1 MGTQEISHQKD
12 PPGLPRCCGREKR
25 ANRPSGV
32 TGRDDEDMGTQ
43 TNTAQVIEFKL
54 PKRPKIIEK
63 QAPPDQRKFA
73 VVPMRA
79 ALDTELHGFSVK
91 VLVLLCS
98 YANRAGITW
107 VGQQRIAEHLQVSKQ
122 QVARAMKQL
131 RDRGHIEVMSKGFR
145 GERANTTRV
154 IYDPEIKANDAIAI
168 TSGQEDTRPPET
180 RRREAKEMAQQGKDV
195 TRPGNNQPS
204 QANKAPNL
212 PDQEPEFTEEEMAAN
227 RKRLKEM
234 LGGLA
239 TRDGFHYNRP
249 EKIGDMMARKL
260 KAKPTPKTPHID
272 NTQVVNE
279 EALIDNI
286 IDNTGVV
293 QTKKN
298 IGYEEVLSIYEDI
311 SKHRFSNVRTTR
323 IDEVDLR
330 CAAIMC
336 EVGVGRQKFI
346 DACQTMPVH
355 LRLSEVCEQLA
366 GEATGF

>member
-1 MGTQEISHQKD
+1 
-12 PPGLPRCCGREKR
+12 
-25 ANRPSGV
+25 
-32 TGRDDEDMGTQ
+32 
-43 TNTAQVIEFKL
+43 VIEFKL

-79 ALDTELHGFSVK
+79 ALDTELHGFSIK

-122 QVARAMKQL
+122 QVARSMKQL

-180 RRREAKEMAQQGKDV
+180 RRRQTKEMTRSV
-195 TRPGNNQPS
+195 TN
-204 QANKAPNL
+204 APKTVTNSSDL
-212 PDQEPEFTEEEMAAN
+212 PDQEPEFTEEQMAAN

-239 TRDGFHYNRP
+239 GRDGFHYNRP
-249 EKIGDMMARKL
+249 ERIGDIMARKP

-279 EALIDNI
+279 EAHIDNI

-336 EVGVGRQKFI
+336 EVGVSREKFI
-346 DACQTMPVH
+346 DACQTMPVC

>member
-1 MGTQEISHQKD
+1 MGEPAK
-12 PPGLPRCCGREKR
+12 
-25 ANRPSGV
+25 
-32 TGRDDEDMGTQ
+32 
-43 TNTAQVIEFKL
+43 VIEFKL

-79 ALDTELHGFSVK
+79 ATDTELHGFSVK

-154 IYDPEIKANDAIAI
+154 IYDPEIKAEDAIAI
-168 TSGQEDTRPPET
+168 TSGQEDTRPPHQVKQET
-180 RRREAKEMAQQGKDV
+180 AQA
-195 TRPGNNQPS
+195 T
-204 QANKAPNL
+204 
-212 PDQEPEFTEEEMAAN
+212 EPEFTEEQMAAN
-227 RKRLKEM
+227 RKRLREM

-239 TRDGFHYNRP
+239 GRDGFHYNKP
-249 EKIGDMMARKL
+249 EKIGDIVARKL
-260 KAKPTPKTPHID
+260 KAKTTPKTPHID

-279 EALIDNI
+279 EAYIDNI
-286 IDNTGVV
+286 IDNTCVV

-298 IGYEEVLSIYEDI
+298 IGYEEVLRLYEDI
-311 SKHRFSNVRTTR
+311 SKHRFVTTTR

-336 EVGVGRQKFI
+336 EVGVSREKFI
-346 DACQTMPVH
+346 ETCQTMPIH

>member
-1 MGTQEISHQKD
+1 MSAI
-12 PPGLPRCCGREKR
+12 P
-25 ANRPSGV
+25 AN
-32 TGRDDEDMGTQ
+32 
-43 TNTAQVIEFKL
+43 VIEFKL

-79 ALDTELHGFSVK
+79 ATDTELHGFSVK

-107 VGQQRIAEHLQVSKQ
+107 VGQQRIAEHLGVAKQ

-154 IYDPEIKANDAIAI
+154 IYDTEIKAEDAIAI
-168 TSGQEDTRPPET
+168 TSGQEDTRPPHQIKKET
-180 RRREAKEMAQQGKDV
+180 AQA
-195 TRPGNNQPS
+195 T
-204 QANKAPNL
+204 
-212 PDQEPEFTEEEMAAN
+212 EPEFTEEQMAAN
-227 RKRLKEM
+227 RKRLKEL

-239 TRDGFHYNRP
+239 GRDGFHYNKP
-249 EKIGDMMARKL
+249 EKIGDIMARKP

-293 QTKKN
+293 QTQKN
-298 IGYEEVLSIYEDI
+298 IGYQEVLKLYEDI
-311 SKHRFSNVRTTR
+311 SKHRFDRTTR

-336 EVGVGRQKFI
+336 EVGVSRERFI

-366 GEATGF
+366 GEATGC

>member
-1 MGTQEISHQKD
+1 MSAI
-12 PPGLPRCCGREKR
+12 P
-25 ANRPSGV
+25 AN
-32 TGRDDEDMGTQ
+32 
-43 TNTAQVIEFKL
+43 VIEFKL

-79 ALDTELHGFSVK
+79 ATDTELHGFSVK

-107 VGQQRIAEHLQVSKQ
+107 VGQQRIAEHLGVAKQ

-131 RDRGHIEVMSKGFR
+131 RERGHIEIMSKGFR

-154 IYDPEIKANDAIAI
+154 IYDTEIRAEDAIAI
-168 TSGQEDTRPPET
+168 TSGQEDTRPPHQIKAET
-180 RRREAKEMAQQGKDV
+180 AQA
-195 TRPGNNQPS
+195 T
-204 QANKAPNL
+204 
-212 PDQEPEFTEEEMAAN
+212 EPEFTEEQMAAN
-227 RKRLKEM
+227 RKRLKEL

-239 TRDGFHYNRP
+239 GRDGFHYNKP
-249 EKIGDMMARKL
+249 ERIGDIVARKP

-272 NTQVVNE
+272 NTQVVNVE
-279 EALIDNI
+279 PLIDNI

-293 QTKKN
+293 QTQKN

-311 SKHRFSNVRTTR
+311 SKHRFVRTTR

-336 EVGVGRQKFI
+336 EVGVSRERFI

-366 GEATGF
+366 GEATGC

>member
-1 MGTQEISHQKD
+1 M
-12 PPGLPRCCGREKR
+12 
-25 ANRPSGV
+25 
-32 TGRDDEDMGTQ
+32 
-43 TNTAQVIEFKL
+43 IEFKL

-63 QAPPDQRKFA
+63 QAPPDQRKLA

-107 VGQQRIAEHLQVSKQ
+107 VGQQRIAEHLGVAKQ

-131 RDRGHIEVMSKGFR
+131 RDRGHIEVMSKGFW

-154 IYDPEIKANDAIAI
+154 IYDTEIKAEDAIAI
-168 TSGQEDTRPPET
+168 TSGQEDTRPPHQIKAET
-180 RRREAKEMAQQGKDV
+180 AQA
-195 TRPGNNQPS
+195 T
-204 QANKAPNL
+204 
-212 PDQEPEFTEEEMAAN
+212 EPEFTEEQMAAN
-227 RKRLKEM
+227 RKRLKEL

-239 TRDGFHYNRP
+239 GRDGFHYNKP
-249 EKIGDMMARKL
+249 EKIGDIMARKL
-260 KAKPTPKTPHID
+260 KAKTTPKTPHID
-272 NTQVVNE
+272 NT
-279 EALIDNI
+279 
-286 IDNTGVV
+286 GVV
-293 QTKKN
+293 QTQKN

-311 SKHRFSNVRTTR
+311 SKHRFVRTTR

-336 EVGVGRQKFI
+336 EVGVSRERFI

-366 GEATGF
+366 GEATGC

>member
-1 MGTQEISHQKD
+1 
-12 PPGLPRCCGREKR
+12 
-25 ANRPSGV
+25 
-32 TGRDDEDMGTQ
+32 MGTQ

-79 ALDTELHGFSVK
+79 ATDTELHGFSVK

-107 VGQQRIAEHLQVSKQ
+107 VGQQRIAEHLGVAKQ

-131 RDRGHIEVMSKGFR
+131 RERGHIEVMSKGFR

-154 IYDPEIKANDAIAI
+154 IYDTEIKAEDAIAI
-168 TSGQEDTRPPET
+168 TSGQEDTRPPHQIKKET
-180 RRREAKEMAQQGKDV
+180 AQA
-195 TRPGNNQPS
+195 T
-204 QANKAPNL
+204 
-212 PDQEPEFTEEEMAAN
+212 EPEFTEEQMAAN
-227 RKRLKEM
+227 RKRLKEL

-239 TRDGFHYNRP
+239 GRDGFHYNKP
-249 EKIGDMMARKL
+249 EKIGDIMARKP

-272 NTQVVNE
+272 NTQVVNV

-286 IDNTGVV
+286 IDNIGVV
-293 QTKKN
+293 QTQKN

-311 SKHRFSNVRTTR
+311 SKHRFDRTTR

-336 EVGVGRQKFI
+336 EVGVSRERFI
-346 DACQTMPVH
+346 DACQTMPIQ

-366 GEATGF
+366 GEATGC

>member
-1 MGTQEISHQKD
+1 MSAI
-12 PPGLPRCCGREKR
+12 P
-25 ANRPSGV
+25 AN
-32 TGRDDEDMGTQ
+32 
-43 TNTAQVIEFKL
+43 VIEFKL

-79 ALDTELHGFSVK
+79 AIDTELHGFSVK

-154 IYDPEIKANDAIAI
+154 IYDPEIKAADAIAV
-168 TSGQEDTRPPET
+168 TSGQEDTRPPSM
-180 RRREAKEMAQQGKDV
+180 AKLEIAQAIK
-195 TRPGNNQPS
+195 P
-204 QANKAPNL
+204 
-212 PDQEPEFTEEEMAAN
+212 QEEEFTEEQMAAN
-227 RKRLKEM
+227 RKRLREM

-239 TRDGFHYNRP
+239 NRDGFHHNRP
-249 EKIGDMMARKL
+249 ERIGDIMARKPR
-260 KAKPTPKTPHID
+260 AKPTPKRPHID
-272 NTQVVNE
+272 NTQVVHV

-293 QTKKN
+293 QTQKN
-298 IGYEEVLSIYEDI
+298 IGLDKVLSIYEKI
-311 SKHRFSNVRTTR
+311 SKHRFSNVRST
-323 IDEVDLR
+323 IDEVDMR

-336 EVGVGRQKFI
+336 EVGVSEARFI
-346 DACQTMPVH
+346 DACQTMPIH

-366 GEATGF
+366 GEVTGF

>member
-1 MGTQEISHQKD
+1 MSAI
-12 PPGLPRCCGREKR
+12 P
-25 ANRPSGV
+25 AN
-32 TGRDDEDMGTQ
+32 
-43 TNTAQVIEFKL
+43 VIEFKL

-79 ALDTELHGFSVK
+79 ATDTELHGFSVK

-131 RDRGHIEVMSKGFR
+131 RERGHIEVMSKGFR

-154 IYDPEIKANDAIAI
+154 IYDPEISAADAIAI
-168 TSGQEDTRPPET
+168 TSGQEDTRPPHQVKQET
-180 RRREAKEMAQQGKDV
+180 AQA
-195 TRPGNNQPS
+195 T
-204 QANKAPNL
+204 
-212 PDQEPEFTEEEMAAN
+212 EPEFTEEQMAAN

-239 TRDGFHYNRP
+239 NRNGFHYNKP
-249 EKIGDMMARKL
+249 ERIGDIVARKP

-272 NTQVVNE
+272 NTQVVHE
-279 EALIDNI
+279 EPLIDNI

-293 QTKKN
+293 QTKKT
-298 IGYEEVLSIYEDI
+298 IGYEEVLKVYEDI
-311 SKHRFSNVRTTR
+311 SKHRFTNVRTT

-336 EVGVGRQKFI
+336 EVGVSRERFI
-346 DACQTMPVH
+346 DACQTMPVY

>member
-1 MGTQEISHQKD
+1 MSAIPK
-12 PPGLPRCCGREKR
+12 
-25 ANRPSGV
+25 N
-32 TGRDDEDMGTQ
+32 
-43 TNTAQVIEFKL
+43 VIEFKL

-79 ALDTELHGFSVK
+79 ALDTELHGFSIK

-122 QVARAMKQL
+122 QVARSMKQL

-180 RRREAKEMAQQGKDV
+180 RRRQTKEMTRSV
-195 TRPGNNQPS
+195 TN
-204 QANKAPNL
+204 APKTVTNSSDL
-212 PDQEPEFTEEEMAAN
+212 PDQEPEFTEEQMAAN

-249 EKIGDMMARKL
+249 ERIGDIMARKL

-336 EVGVGRQKFI
+336 EVGVSRQKFI
-346 DACQTMPVH
+346 DACQTMPVC

>member
-1 MGTQEISHQKD
+1 MSA
-12 PPGLPRCCGREKR
+12 LPLPD
-25 ANRPSGV
+25 NV
-32 TGRDDEDMGTQ
+32 
-43 TNTAQVIEFKL
+43 FKL
-54 PKRPKIIEK
+54 PKRRPKIVEK

-79 ALDTELHGFSVK
+79 AIDVELHGFSMK

-154 IYDPEIKANDAIAI
+154 IYDPEIKAADAIAI
-168 TSGQEDTRPPET
+168 TSGQEDTRPPHQVKQET
-180 RRREAKEMAQQGKDV
+180 AQA
-195 TRPGNNQPS
+195 T
-204 QANKAPNL
+204 
-212 PDQEPEFTEEEMAAN
+212 EPEFTEEQMAAN
-227 RKRLKEM
+227 RKRLREM

-239 TRDGFHYNRP
+239 GRDGFHYNKP
-249 EKIGDMMARKL
+249 EKIGDIVARKL

-272 NTQVVNE
+272 NTQVVNVDP
-279 EALIDNI
+279 LIDNI
-286 IDNTGVV
+286 IDNTIDNTCVV

-336 EVGVGRQKFI
+336 EVGVSREKFI
-346 DACQTMPVH
+346 EICQTMPVH

>member
-1 MGTQEISHQKD
+1 
-12 PPGLPRCCGREKR
+12 
-25 ANRPSGV
+25 
-32 TGRDDEDMGTQ
+32 MGTQ

-107 VGQQRIAEHLQVSKQ
+107 VGQQRIAEHLGVAKQ

-131 RDRGHIEVMSKGFR
+131 RERGHIEVMSKGFR

-154 IYDPEIKANDAIAI
+154 IYDTEIKAEDAIAI
-168 TSGQEDTRPPET
+168 TSGQEDTRPPHQIKKET
-180 RRREAKEMAQQGKDV
+180 AQA
-195 TRPGNNQPS
+195 T
-204 QANKAPNL
+204 
-212 PDQEPEFTEEEMAAN
+212 EPEFTEEQMAAN
-227 RKRLKEM
+227 RKRLKEL

-239 TRDGFHYNRP
+239 GRDGFHYNKP
-249 EKIGDMMARKL
+249 EKIGDIMARKP
-260 KAKPTPKTPHID
+260 KAKPTPKIPHID
-272 NTQVVNE
+272 NTQVVNV

-293 QTKKN
+293 QTQKN

-311 SKHRFSNVRTTR
+311 SKHRFVRTTR

-336 EVGVGRQKFI
+336 EVGVSRERFI

-366 GEATGF
+366 GEATGC

>member
-1 MGTQEISHQKD
+1 MGTQEISHQED
-12 PPGLPRCCGREKR
+12 PPGLPRCCGREKG

-79 ALDTELHGFSVK
+79 ATDTELHGFSVK

-131 RDRGHIEVMSKGFR
+131 RERGHIEVMSKGFR

-154 IYDPEIKANDAIAI
+154 IYDPEIKADDAIAI
-168 TSGQEDTRPPET
+168 TSGQEDTRPPHQVKQET
-180 RRREAKEMAQQGKDV
+180 AQA
-195 TRPGNNQPS
+195 T
-204 QANKAPNL
+204 
-212 PDQEPEFTEEEMAAN
+212 EPEFTEEQMAAN
-227 RKRLKEM
+227 RKRLREM

-239 TRDGFHYNRP
+239 GRDGFHYNKP
-249 EKIGDMMARKL
+249 EKIGDIVARKL

-272 NTQVVNE
+272 NTQVVNVDPH
-279 EALIDNI
+279 IDNI

-298 IGYEEVLSIYEDI
+298 IGYEEVLKVYEDI

-336 EVGVGRQKFI
+336 EVGVSREKFI
-346 DACQTMPVH
+346 ETCQTMPVC

>member
-1 MGTQEISHQKD
+1 
-12 PPGLPRCCGREKR
+12 
-25 ANRPSGV
+25 
-32 TGRDDEDMGTQ
+32 
-43 TNTAQVIEFKL
+43 VIEFKL

-79 ALDTELHGFSVK
+79 ALDTELHGFSIK

-180 RRREAKEMAQQGKDV
+180 RRRETKEMTRSV
-195 TRPGNNQPS
+195 TN
-204 QANKAPNL
+204 APKTVTNSSDL
-212 PDQEPEFTEEEMAAN
+212 PDQEPEFTEEQMAAN
-227 RKRLKEM
+227 RKRLREM

-249 EKIGDMMARKL
+249 ERIGDIMARKP

-336 EVGVGRQKFI
+336 EVGVSRQKFI
-346 DACQTMPVH
+346 DACQTMPVC

>member
-1 MGTQEISHQKD
+1 
-12 PPGLPRCCGREKR
+12 
-25 ANRPSGV
+25 
-32 TGRDDEDMGTQ
+32 
-43 TNTAQVIEFKL
+43 VIEFKL

-79 ALDTELHGFSVK
+79 ALDTELHGFSIK

-122 QVARAMKQL
+122 QVARSMKQL

-180 RRREAKEMAQQGKDV
+180 RRRQTKEMTRSV
-195 TRPGNNQPS
+195 TN
-204 QANKAPNL
+204 APKTVTNSSDL
-212 PDQEPEFTEEEMAAN
+212 PDQEPEFTEEQMAAN

-239 TRDGFHYNRP
+239 GRDGFHYNRP
-249 EKIGDMMARKL
+249 ERIGDIMARKP

-279 EALIDNI
+279 EAHIDNI

-336 EVGVGRQKFI
+336 EVGVSRQKFI
-346 DACQTMPVH
+346 DACQTMPVC

>member
-1 MGTQEISHQKD
+1 
-12 PPGLPRCCGREKR
+12 
-25 ANRPSGV
+25 
-32 TGRDDEDMGTQ
+32 MGTQ

-107 VGQQRIAEHLQVSKQ
+107 VGQQRIAEHLGVAKQ

-131 RDRGHIEVMSKGFR
+131 RERGHIEVMSKGFR

-154 IYDPEIKANDAIAI
+154 IYDTEIKAKDAIAI
-168 TSGQEDTRPPET
+168 TSGQEDTRPPHQIKKET
-180 RRREAKEMAQQGKDV
+180 AQ
-195 TRPGNNQPS
+195 
-204 QANKAPNL
+204 AI
-212 PDQEPEFTEEEMAAN
+212 EPEFTEEQMAAN
-227 RKRLKEM
+227 RKRLKEL

-239 TRDGFHYNRP
+239 TRDGFHYNKP
-249 EKIGDMMARKL
+249 EKIGDIVARKP

-272 NTQVVNE
+272 NTQVVNVE
-279 EALIDNI
+279 PLIDNI

-293 QTKKN
+293 QTQKN

-311 SKHRFSNVRTTR
+311 SKHRFVRTTR

-336 EVGVGRQKFI
+336 EVGVSRERFI

-366 GEATGF
+366 GEATGC

>member
-1 MGTQEISHQKD
+1 
-12 PPGLPRCCGREKR
+12 
-25 ANRPSGV
+25 
-32 TGRDDEDMGTQ
+32 MGTQ

-107 VGQQRIAEHLQVSKQ
+107 VGQQRIAEHLGVAKQ

-131 RDRGHIEVMSKGFR
+131 RERGHIEVMSKGFR

-154 IYDPEIKANDAIAI
+154 IYDTEIKAEDAIAI
-168 TSGQEDTRPPET
+168 TSGQEDTRPPHQIKKET
-180 RRREAKEMAQQGKDV
+180 AQA
-195 TRPGNNQPS
+195 T
-204 QANKAPNL
+204 
-212 PDQEPEFTEEEMAAN
+212 EPEFTEEQMAAN
-227 RKRLKEM
+227 RKRLKEL

-239 TRDGFHYNRP
+239 GRDGFHYNKP
-249 EKIGDMMARKL
+249 EKIGDIMARKP

-293 QTKKN
+293 QTQKN

-311 SKHRFSNVRTTR
+311 SKHRFVRTTR

-336 EVGVGRQKFI
+336 EVGVSRERFI

-366 GEATGF
+366 GEATGC

>member
-1 MGTQEISHQKD
+1 
-12 PPGLPRCCGREKR
+12 
-25 ANRPSGV
+25 
-32 TGRDDEDMGTQ
+32 MGTQ

-107 VGQQRIAEHLQVSKQ
+107 VGQQRIAEHLGVAKQ

-154 IYDPEIKANDAIAI
+154 IYDTEIKAEDAIAI

-180 RRREAKEMAQQGKDV
+180 RRRQTKEMTRSV
-195 TRPGNNQPS
+195 TN
-204 QANKAPNL
+204 APETVTHSSNL
-212 PDQEPEFTEEEMAAN
+212 PDQEPEFTEEQMAAN
-227 RKRLKEM
+227 RKRLREM

-239 TRDGFHYNRP
+239 TRDGFHYNKP

-293 QTKKN
+293 QTQKN

-346 DACQTMPVH
+346 DACQTMPVC

>member
-1 MGTQEISHQKD
+1 LAKD
-12 PPGLPRCCGREKR
+12 
-25 ANRPSGV
+25 
-32 TGRDDEDMGTQ
+32 M
-43 TNTAQVIEFKL
+43 
-54 PKRPKIIEK
+54 
-63 QAPPDQRKFA
+63 
-73 VVPMRA
+73 
-79 ALDTELHGFSVK
+79 
-91 VLVLLCS
+91 
-98 YANRAGITW
+98 
-107 VGQQRIAEHLQVSKQ
+107 QVSQ
-122 QVARAMKQL
+122 QSISKHLKALTAA
-131 RDRGHIEVMSKGFR
+131 GYIEVTAKGFR

-154 IYDPEIKANDAIAI
+154 IYDPTVSQTDAIAI

-180 RRREAKEMAQQGKDV
+180 RRRETKEMAQQGKDV
-195 TRPGNNQPS
+195 TRSGTN
-204 QANKAPNL
+204 APKTVTHSSDL
-212 PDQEPEFTEEEMAAN
+212 PDQEPEFTEEQMAAN

-249 EKIGDMMARKL
+249 EKIGDMMARKP
-260 KAKPTPKTPHID
+260 KAKQSSH
-272 NTQVVNE
+272 TQPNEVVNDKG
-279 EALIDNI
+279 LHTQPHTQP
-286 IDNTGVV
+286 NTVV
-293 QTKKN
+293 ETQKN

-346 DACQTMPVH
+346 DACQTMPVC